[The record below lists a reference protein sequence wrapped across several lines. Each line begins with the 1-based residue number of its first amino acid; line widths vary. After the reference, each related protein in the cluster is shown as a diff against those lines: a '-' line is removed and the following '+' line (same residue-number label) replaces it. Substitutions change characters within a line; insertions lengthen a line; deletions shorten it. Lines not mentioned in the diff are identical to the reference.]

1 MQNHYTYN
9 TLAIHITTVVMFKE
23 IQWHAV
29 PGKWAENNTGTAEQ
43 VFHLILAVRGKKK
56 EEKNKTWDE
65 IEFCLCEIES
75 IIHTIPPIF
84 AL

>member
-1 MQNHYTYN
+1 
-9 TLAIHITTVVMFKE
+9 MFKE

-56 EEKNKTWDE
+56 EEKNKT
-65 IEFCLCEIES
+65 
-75 IIHTIPPIF
+75 
-84 AL
+84 